1 MGASQEALV
10 VKNSPANA
18 EDTGGMGSAPGLE
31 SSPGGSYGN
40 PEELGRLE
48 SMCAKSRRSCVT
60 V

>member
-1 MGASQEALV
+1 M

-48 SMCAKSRRSCVT
+48 SMCANSRRSCVT